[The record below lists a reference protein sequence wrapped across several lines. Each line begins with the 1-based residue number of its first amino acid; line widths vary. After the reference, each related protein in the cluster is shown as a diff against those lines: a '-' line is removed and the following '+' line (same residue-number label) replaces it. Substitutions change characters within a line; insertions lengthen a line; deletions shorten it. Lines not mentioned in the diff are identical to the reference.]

1 MDLNYYPGH
10 MTGAIRKMREDIKG
24 IDVVIEILDARI
36 PFSSKNPDI
45 DELAAGKK
53 RIVIFS
59 KSDLAD
65 KKVTEEW
72 TRYYEDKGIRVLSID
87 SRNRNETKKLTPLV
101 REVCKDKIERD
112 RQRGIIAVRPIKAM
126 VCGIPNV
133 GKSTFINSFVGK
145 STAKTG
151 NKPGVTRGN
160 QWIRLSKDIN
170 MLDTPG
176 ILWPKFEDVNVGYKI
191 ACIGSLNDNNLE
203 ITDIAVYLMDY
214 IKDNYCNTLALRYN
228 IEESDD
234 SMTDIQNIAVSK
246 GLLLKGG
253 EPDIDRTAKLV
264 IDDLRAGRI
273 GRFSLERPDLKETE
287 NGV

>member
-24 IDVVIEILDARI
+24 IDVVVEILDARI

-45 DELAAGKK
+45 DTLAEGKK

-65 KKVTEEW
+65 KKVTDEW
-72 TRYYEDKGIRVLSID
+72 TKYYESKGIRVLSID
-87 SRNRNETKKLTPLV
+87 SRNRKETMKLTPLV

-112 RQRGIIAVRPIKAM
+112 RARGIIAPRPIKAM

-176 ILWPKFEDVNVGYKI
+176 ILWPKFEDVNVGYRI
-191 ACIGSLNDNNLE
+191 ACIGSLNDNNLQ

-214 IKDNYCNTLALRYN
+214 IKDNYCNSLATRYN

-234 SMTDIQNIAVSK
+234 SMIDIQNIAIKK

-253 EPDIDRTAKLV
+253 EPDLDRTAKLV
-264 IDDLRAGRI
+264 IDDLRAGRL
-273 GRFSLERPDLKETE
+273 GRFSLEKPDLKETE
-287 NGV
+287 NGI

>member
-24 IDVVIEILDARI
+24 IDVVVEILDARI

-45 DELAAGKK
+45 DTLAEGKK

-65 KKVTEEW
+65 KRITELW
-72 TRYYEDKGIRVLSID
+72 TKYYEDKGIRVLSID
-87 SRNRNETKKLTPLV
+87 SRNRKETIKLTPLV

-112 RQRGIIAVRPIKAM
+112 RARGIIAPRPIKAM

-176 ILWPKFEDVNVGYKI
+176 ILWPKFEDVNVGYRI
-191 ACIGSLNDNNLE
+191 ACIGSLNDNNLQ

-214 IKDNYCNTLALRYN
+214 IKDNYCNSLGLRYN

-234 SMTDIQNIAVSK
+234 SMTDIQNIAIKK

-253 EPDIDRTAKLV
+253 EPDMDRTAKLV
-264 IDDLRAGRI
+264 IDDLRAGRL
-273 GRFSLERPDLKETE
+273 GRFSLEKPDLKETE
-287 NGV
+287 NGI